1 MTAPTTLRVAYATY
15 AQDPADPDPDLDAVL
30 VSGALREHGADC
42 EPLRWDDPDVRWS
55 DWDVVLI
62 RSTWNYAADRVAF
75 LDWAAAVSQSSLL
88 LNPLDI
94 VTWNT
99 DKTYLRD
106 LADSGVPT
114 IPTWWCPPGDRP
126 PDRRSMRNLTGVGGL
141 DAAAWVA
148 KPAVGAGA
156 RGALRFA
163 DDDEGW
169 QRLHDHVAS
178 LHAQGQQVMVQPY
191 LRAVDSSGEAAVV
204 VIDGQVSHAVRKV
217 AALTC
222 GGHGDARGL
231 TILTPAMHALVGR
244 VREAMAD
251 RWDACVYAR
260 VDMVSTGAAEEDPA
274 GRMVVME
281 CELTEPLLF
290 CYLAPAGAEALAAA
304 VVRRAGKA
312 RRTR

>member
-1 MTAPTTLRVAYATY
+1 MMAAPALRVAYATY
-15 AQDPADPDPDLDAVL
+15 DQDPADPDPDLDAAIVQQAL
-30 VSGALREHGADC
+30 WERGAHC
-42 EPLRWDDPDVRWS
+42 EVRRWDDPAESWS

-62 RSTWNYAADRVAF
+62 RSTWNYAADRAGF
-75 LDWAAAVSQSSLL
+75 LEWAAQVSKCAVL
-88 LNPLDI
+88 LNPLDV

-106 LADSGVPT
+106 LAGHGVPT
-114 IPTWWCPPGDRP
+114 IPTWWCSTGERP
-126 PDRRSMRNLTGVGGL
+126 PDRTDMGALPGVGAL
-141 DAAAWVA
+141 NPSAWVA

-156 RGALRFA
+156 RGARRFA
-163 DDDEGW
+163 DDEDGW
-169 QRLHDHVAS
+169 RELHDHVAF

-191 LRAVDSSGEAAVV
+191 LQAVDSAGEAAVV
-204 VIDGQVSHAVRKV
+204 VIDGEASHAVRKV

-231 TILTPAMHALVGR
+231 TPLTPSMLALVER

-260 VDMVSTGAAEEDPA
+260 VDMVSTGATEDVP
-274 GRMVVME
+274 GSRMVVME

-290 CYLAPAGAEALAAA
+290 CYLVPAAADALADA
-304 VVRRAGKA
+304 VVRRAGNA